1 MLNFDPPR
9 IRLSLG
15 QAALHEPYP
24 SWHLDPFGVI
34 RSANLMAFWL
44 WGYLNENEP
53 IKPDLLLGRNIFDIQ
68 AANFERLPLFHNVEF
83 YAKQSALLKRLDI
96 TSTISPGTSF
106 VAKMQADPQRA
117 RI

>member
-24 SWHLDPFGVI
+24 SWHLDPYGVI

-44 WGYLNENEP
+44 WGCLKDAEP
-53 IKPDLLLGRNIFDIQ
+53 VQPELLLGQTIFDIE
-68 AANFERLPLFHNVEF
+68 AANFERLPIYHNVEF
-83 YAKQSALLKRLDI
+83 YAKQSALIKRLAAL
-96 TSTISPGTSF
+96 STLSP
-106 VAKMQADPQRA
+106 
-117 RI
+117 